1 MPYTNKERD
10 EIIMKMLKSAKI
22 FVEDFPIALE
32 KKDRQKTLEI
42 MIDHILDEMQFLKN
56 LTYPAG
62 THKHLHDMRK
72 EELRAKLFGFFGNLS
87 K

>member
-1 MPYTNKERD
+1 MPDTNKDRD
-10 EIIMKMLKSAKI
+10 EIIKELLKSIEIFAK
-22 FVEDFPIALE
+22 DFIIVFE

-42 MIDHILDEMQFLKN
+42 MIDHILDEMQFIKN

>member
-1 MPYTNKERD
+1 MPDTNKDRD
-10 EIIMKMLKSAKI
+10 EIIKELLKSIEIFAK
-22 FVEDFPIALE
+22 DFIIAFE

-42 MIDHILDEMQFLKN
+42 MIDHILDEMQFIKN

-62 THKHLHDMRK
+62 THKHLDDMRK